1 MKTRSSG
8 GLLRFLTTCATVTS
22 KQSTTR
28 SGPLEN
34 GGGTVQD
41 QTGPVFVKGY
51 FSSIYVREG
60 DAWKIRMLT
69 LTEHPRPAPSAEMK

>member
-8 GLLRFLTTCATVTS
+8 GLLRFLTTYATVTS

-34 GGGTVQD
+34 GGTLQD

-60 DAWKIRMLT
+60 DAWKVRMLT
-69 LTEHPRPAPSAEMK
+69 LTEHPRPAPSAETK